1 MCSSS
6 PSAGRSPRTRAAAVR
21 ACLPVVS
28 AVLAAGLTA
37 GLAACGAARQA
48 TLPQT
53 PATTETGSTG
63 SASAAPGPGV
73 PTSTAEVEVDRSGTE
88 PAVVTGV
95 RFAAHDG
102 YDRLVVDLKGGIPGY
117 SVNWVDEF
125 VQDGSGK
132 PMGVRGGAY
141 LQLTLFPAN
150 AHDEDGE
157 PTWSGGPVYAAGLAN
172 LADVVRTGD
181 FEGRVGIGLALDRR
195 AAFQV
200 TEHRS
205 PNRLVLDVAH

>member
-1 MCSSS
+1 MRSSS
-6 PSAGRSPRTRAAAVR
+6 PSAGRSPRTRAAVMV
-21 ACLPVVS
+21 ACL
-28 AVLAAGLTA
+28 AVLIAGLT
-37 GLAACGAARQA
+37 GCGTVRQT

-53 PATTETGSTG
+53 PGSTETGS
-63 SASAAPGPGV
+63 APAAPGV
-73 PTSTAEVEVDRSGTE
+73 PTNTAEVDVDRSGTE

-102 YDRLVVDLKGGIPGY
+102 YDRLVVDLKGGMPGY
-117 SVNWVDEF
+117 NVKWVDEL

-132 PMGVRGGAY
+132 PIDVRGGAY

-150 AHDEDGE
+150 AHDENGE
-157 PTWSGGPVYAAGLAN
+157 PTWSDGPVYPAGLAN

-181 FEGRVGIGLALDRR
+181 FEGRVGIGLVLDRR

-200 TEHRS
+200 TEQRS

>member
-6 PSAGRSPRTRAAAVR
+6 PSAGRSPRTRAAVVR
-21 ACLPVVS
+21 ACL
-28 AVLAAGLTA
+28 AVIVAALTA
-37 GLAACGAARQA
+37 GLAACGTVRQA

-53 PATTETGSTG
+53 PATTETGGTG
-63 SASAAPGPGV
+63 SPSASAPGA

-95 RFAAHDG
+95 RFAAHEG
-102 YDRLVVDLKGGIPGY
+102 YDRLVVDLKGGMPGY
-117 SVNWVDEF
+117 NVKWVDEF

-181 FEGRVGIGLALDRR
+181 FEGRVGIGLALDRQ